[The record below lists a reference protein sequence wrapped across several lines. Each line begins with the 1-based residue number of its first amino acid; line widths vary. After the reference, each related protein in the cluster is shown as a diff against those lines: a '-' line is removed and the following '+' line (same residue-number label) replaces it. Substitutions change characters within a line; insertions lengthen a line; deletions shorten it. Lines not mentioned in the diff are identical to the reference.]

1 MASDAIANLS
11 LEEGQ
16 EEEPSTVDEYT
27 DDNDPGYV
35 VLDVTDEEF
44 HRLHKEAMDNITKAR
59 TALPK
64 GAEEALASEVSR
76 QPKLMRFDNGEV
88 GWMSEDAKQK
98 SAAGGPTTPRTKS
111 IGFEGVARDQ
121 EERAVELR
129 KKSNLTCF
137 QLKVIH
143 EPMRTGFEVDKD
155 FVPERD
161 MLVAGRFQV
170 EEFLG
175 EAAFSTAIQCKDLAS
190 ENEKEPDSV
199 CLKIIKNNKDYF
211 DQSLDEIKLLHFIN
225 SRGDPEKFHILRM
238 IDYFYYKEH
247 LFLVTELLKDNLYE
261 YSRYIRHSGAEPY
274 FTIPRLKSVMRQLL
288 EAVAYIHS
296 LNLIHCDIKPENI
309 LIQSYSQVK
318 VKLIDFGSSCFTTD
332 YLNSYVQ
339 SRSYRAPEVILGLP
353 YGPKIDIW
361 SLGTVAA
368 ELFTGNVLFQN
379 QSVPT
384 MLIRMTSILGPVP
397 VNMLLLGTAVNKYFL
412 SGKMVFERAG
422 SKGTVTIMRAKKTSI
437 KHRLHTEDEQF
448 VDFVSQ
454 LLQYDQTKRPSALE
468 ALRHPFLNEEKDG
481 STTAEL
487 FEQELR
493 NAGNSDTGRATP
505 ASQLNKKSAS
515 SETGRVASKKPPQ
528 RLKSTKGKVVA
539 KPEKPRINN
548 ATKKAR
554 MKPGASF

>member
-1 MASDAIANLS
+1 
-11 LEEGQ
+11 
-16 EEEPSTVDEYT
+16 
-27 DDNDPGYV
+27 
-35 VLDVTDEEF
+35 
-44 HRLHKEAMDNITKAR
+44 
-59 TALPK
+59 
-64 GAEEALASEVSR
+64 
-76 QPKLMRFDNGEV
+76 
-88 GWMSEDAKQK
+88 
-98 SAAGGPTTPRTKS
+98 
-111 IGFEGVARDQ
+111 
-121 EERAVELR
+121 
-129 KKSNLTCF
+129 
-137 QLKVIH
+137 
-143 EPMRTGFEVDKD
+143 
-155 FVPERD
+155 
-161 MLVAGRFQV
+161 
-170 EEFLG
+170 
-175 EAAFSTAIQCKDLAS
+175 
-190 ENEKEPDSV
+190 
-199 CLKIIKNNKDYF
+199 
-211 DQSLDEIKLLHFIN
+211 
-225 SRGDPEKFHILRM
+225 M

-412 SGKMVFERAG
+412 SGKMIFERAG

-437 KHRLHTEDEQF
+437 KHRLHTEDEDF
-448 VDFVSQ
+448 VDFVSH

-468 ALRHPFLNEEKDG
+468 ALRHPFLCENKDG

-487 FEQELR
+487 FEEELR
-493 NAGNSDTGRATP
+493 NAGINDVGGGRASSAQT
-505 ASQLNKKSAS
+505 NKKVAS
-515 SETGRVASKKPPQ
+515 SETGRMANKKPPQ

-539 KPEKPRINN
+539 KPEKPRVNN